1 MELAKLVTE
10 PLLSRFLAA
19 QDKCYK
25 EVTAELGRGK
35 KTSHWI
41 WYIFPQIFG
50 LGFSEYSKYYGIKG
64 FAEADAYWR
73 HPLLKARYEECLN
86 LILNSQKSAEDV
98 LGHIDAKKLQ
108 SSITLFLEIDKNSE
122 LLRTALES
130 LYMGKKDQHTLTILT
145 DSETHKS

>member
-1 MELAKLVTE
+1 MELTKLVTE

-19 QDKCYK
+19 QDKCYE
-25 EVTAELGRGK
+25 EVTSELGRGK
-35 KTSHWI
+35 KTSHWM

-64 FAEADAYWR
+64 FAEADAYWC
-73 HPLLKARYEECLN
+73 HPLLKARYEECLK

-108 SSITLFLEIDKNSE
+108 SSITLFLEIDKTSE

-130 LYMGKKDQHTLTILT
+130 LYLGKKDKHTLTILA

>member
-1 MELAKLVTE
+1 MELTKLVTD

-19 QDKCYK
+19 QDKCYE

-35 KTSHWI
+35 KTSHWM

-64 FAEADAYWR
+64 FAEADAYWC

-86 LILNSQKSAEDV
+86 LILNSQKSAKDI
-98 LGHIDAKKLQ
+98 LGHVDAKKLQ
-108 SSITLFLEIDKNSE
+108 SSITLFFEIDKTSE
-122 LLRTALES
+122 LLRTAIES
-130 LYMGKKDQHTLTILT
+130 LYFDKKDPHTLKILA
-145 DSETHKS
+145 DSEIHKS